1 MPSML
6 PLLYSTET
14 FDFSGRGFDVETMAI
29 IRQAFDKVREEIHD
43 EGQPAASV
51 NKMIAERLIEIAARG
66 ERAPDEM
73 CEAADRVVDEDVGR
87 DEHVAGC
94 GEVGAREDGAT
105 GSPLQRRQ
113 SAQAKTQER
122 QEARPARRQVV
133 EALSGDDPGGR
144 QQGEL
149 EARSE
154 APQSAPPFSP

>member
-73 CEAADRVVDEDVGR
+73 CEAALVSLGLKPNRFTIAPGLR
-87 DEHVAGC
+87 DATRPRR
-94 GEVGAREDGAT
+94 GAD
-105 GSPLQRRQ
+105 SKP
-113 SAQAKTQER
+113 S
-122 QEARPARRQVV
+122 
-133 EALSGDDPGGR
+133 S
-144 QQGEL
+144 
-149 EARSE
+149 ARSG
-154 APQSAPPFSP
+154 